1 MSAARPPVPTLVLLI
16 VALLLVLCGATLA
29 HGSGAPPTC
38 VDDTQVMP
46 ATIAEPMAAAEV
58 QATPAMPRLH
68 KQMANGYKDVPI
80 SPRRRPD
87 GGKWRIGYVASGVH
101 PNYQR
106 TMRVIVDGLQAL
118 GWLRIAPIPEG
129 LTDGEIWR
137 FIAANTRSD
146 VLEFVGDGCW
156 IAGNFDNDR
165 RPAMRQAIA
174 YRLREQHDI
183 DLVIAMGTLAGQDMM
198 ALGAPVPTIVA
209 STSDAIAANIV
220 KNAKDSGLENLFVH
234 TYPER
239 YARQLRLFHDTV
251 PFKTLGL
258 VYENTREGRVF
269 SAVDAIE
276 RLASEL
282 GFTLVR
288 CDARAQGLDP
298 DTVTNNVV
306 ACYRE
311 VSAQV
316 DAVYVTTHIGITPL
330 NVGRVAQVLRE
341 AKVPSFSMHGAED
354 VRNGILMSLAQSDHT
369 ALGLFFAEAIARVF
383 NGAKP
388 RQLRQIWRDPAT
400 IALNLE
406 TARVIGF
413 DPPVDVLLAA
423 DEVYETR

>member
-1 MSAARPPVPTLVLLI
+1 MFPARHPAPPLVLII
-16 VALLLVLCGATLA
+16 VAILLALGGATLA
-29 HGSGAPPTC
+29 YCIGTPPAC
-38 VDDTQVMP
+38 VDDPQVTPTPLVESQAP
-46 ATIAEPMAAAEV
+46 AA
-58 QATPAMPRLH
+58 PAMPRLH
-68 KQMANGYKDVPI
+68 RQMANGNLDVPT

-87 GGKWRIGYVASGVH
+87 GAKWRIGYVASGEH

-106 TMRVIVDGLQAL
+106 TVRVILDGLQAL
-118 GWLRIAPIPEG
+118 GWLHIAPIPEG
-129 LTDGEIWR
+129 LTDHEIWQ
-137 FIAANTRSD
+137 FIATNTRSD
-146 VLEFVGDGCW
+146 VLEFVGDACW
-156 IAGNFDNDR
+156 IPPSFDIHL
-165 RPAMRQAIA
+165 RPALRQAIA
-174 YRLREQHDI
+174 YRLREQHDL
-183 DLVIAMGTLAGQDMM
+183 DLIVAMGTLAGQDMVT
-198 ALGAPVPTIVA
+198 LGAPVPTIVA

-220 KNAKDSGLENLFVH
+220 KSPKDSGLDNLFVH
-234 TYPER
+234 IYPER

-258 VYENTREGRVF
+258 VYENTREGRIV

-282 GFTLVR
+282 DFTLVR
-288 CDARAQGLDP
+288 CDARAEGLDRA
-298 DTVTNNVV
+298 TALHNVV

-311 VSAQV
+311 ISAQV

-330 NVGRVAQVLRE
+330 NVGRVSQVLRA

-369 ALGLFFAEAIARVF
+369 ALGLFFAEAIARIF

-423 DEVYETR
+423 DEVYEAR

>member
-1 MSAARPPVPTLVLLI
+1 MFPARHPAPPLVLLL
-16 VALLLVLCGATLA
+16 VAILLALCGATLA
-29 HGSGAPPTC
+29 YCIGAPPAC
-38 VDDTQVMP
+38 VDDPQVTP
-46 ATIAEPMAAAEV
+46 APLAESAAPA
-58 QATPAMPRLH
+58 APAMPRLH
-68 KQMANGYKDVPI
+68 RQMANGNLDVPTA
-80 SPRRRPD
+80 PRRRPD
-87 GGKWRIGYVASGVH
+87 GAKWRIGYVASGEH

-106 TMRVIVDGLQAL
+106 TVRVIIDGLQAL
-118 GWLRIAPIPEG
+118 GWLHIAPIPEG
-129 LTDGEIWR
+129 LTDHEIWQ
-137 FIAANTRSD
+137 FIATNTRSD
-146 VLEFVGDGCW
+146 VLEFVGDACW
-156 IAGNFDNDR
+156 IPASFDNHL
-165 RPAMRQAIA
+165 RPALRQAIA
-174 YRLREQHDI
+174 YRLREQQ
-183 DLVIAMGTLAGQDMM
+183 DLDLIIAMGTLAGQDMVT
-198 ALGAPVPTIVA
+198 LGAPVPTIVA
-209 STSDAIAANIV
+209 STSDAIAAHIV
-220 KNAKDSGLENLFVH
+220 KSPKDSGLDNLFVH
-234 TYPER
+234 IYPER

-258 VYENTREGRVF
+258 VYENTREGRIV

-282 GFTLVR
+282 DITLVR
-288 CDARAQGLDP
+288 CDARAEGLDRE
-298 DTVTNNVV
+298 TALHNVV

-311 VSAQV
+311 ISAQV

-330 NVGRVAQVLRE
+330 NVGRVSQVLRA

-369 ALGLFFAEAIARVF
+369 ALGLFFAEAIARIF

-423 DEVYETR
+423 DEVYEAR